1 MRCSLIANLG
11 ALDPMAFTAHVL
23 NISLHLLLKGLWRN
37 GSASDS
43 RSEGWEFESLSGLT
57 YSPFALSMSTH
68 TENTKTYSKLKNP
81 KNLRFG
87 IDKPKANTANH
98 CEPLYLEITN
108 QQKNRVCQ
116 VDQHQRVY
124 SLTSLSLDRHHV
136 YNHTCSQQVPSFPS
150 SVIGPFGPGCTCCKA
165 SMQWE
170 GKSACVEVKVRECR
184 QKTLCP
190 SG

>member
-23 NISLHLLLKGLWRN
+23 NISLHLLLKGYGATAARLTPDQKV
-37 GSASDS
+37 GSS
-43 RSEGWEFESLSGLT
+43 SLSGLI

-68 TENTKTYSKLKNP
+68 TENTNTYSKLKNP

-124 SLTSLSLDRHHV
+124 SLT
-136 YNHTCSQQVPSFPS
+136 
-150 SVIGPFGPGCTCCKA
+150 
-165 SMQWE
+165 
-170 GKSACVEVKVRECR
+170 
-184 QKTLCP
+184 
-190 SG
+190 